1 VLAGLLV
8 STSSFSNEAAQ
19 ALVAWAA
26 GLKNLTPEQ
35 GQTLLKVARDLF
47 PHQELADSSYTVC
60 IDPYDAAALDPRA
73 KAEIQDGL
81 KTVEGASR
89 RIANTAYVNISDD
102 DERIRL
108 AKMLADGRWMGG
120 FKKTVAACP
129 DAQPEVKAK
138 LDHNG
143 FPGR

>member
-1 VLAGLLV
+1 VHRSLRR
-8 STSSFSNEAAQ
+8 
-19 ALVAWAA
+19 
-26 GLKNLTPEQ
+26 
-35 GQTLLKVARDLF
+35 RD
-47 PHQELADSSYTVC
+47 PQ
-60 IDPYDAAALDPRA
+60 A
-73 KAEIQDGL
+73 KAEIQDAL

-89 RIANTAYVNISDD
+89 GSLTQRVNISDD

-108 AKMLADGRWMGG
+108 AKMLADGRWMRG

>member
-1 VLAGLLV
+1 MIFKIAI
-8 STSSFSNEAAQ
+8 
-19 ALVAWAA
+19 
-26 GLKNLTPEQ
+26 
-35 GQTLLKVARDLF
+35 

-60 IDPYDAAALDPRA
+60 IDPYDAAARDPQA
-73 KAEIQDGL
+73 KAEMQDAI

-108 AKMLADGRWMGG
+108 ANDRWMRG
-120 FKKTVAACP
+120 FKKTVAACL

-138 LDHNG
+138 LDHN
-143 FPGR
+143 